1 MTGNDYFSRGVSR
14 SIAKSKM
21 EVFVTKY
28 NTWKLLT
35 FVTKSSILHFAVVLN
50 TSLFRVGYSLVRK
63 VEKEAPDRMK
73 IS

>member
-1 MTGNDYFSRGVSR
+1 
-14 SIAKSKM
+14 M

-50 TSLFRVGYSLVRK
+50 TSLFRVGYSLVRE